1 MAEAVARVGG
11 PTIEAAVYD
20 GDTPPAVK
28 RRMRHQPP
36 PVLITNPDMLHLGLL
51 GYHDKWADFFHRL
64 KFVVLDEAHIYRG
77 IFGSHI
83 VQVIRRL
90 ERICQYYGSNPNY
103 LLSTATIDNPAVFGQ
118 TLIGRPVEAVTETGA
133 PRSGRY
139 FMMVNPD
146 LSAAHTAARL
156 FIRAIKAGLKTI
168 VFTRAR
174 KTTELI
180 HMWTKSAAPKNRI
193 SSYRAG
199 FLPEERRRIEADLAA
214 DRLDGVISTSALELG
229 IDIGSL
235 DLCILVGYPGT
246 VVTTWQRAGRV
257 GRTDRE
263 SGVIMVAQPDA
274 LDQYFISYPREFFD
288 RGYEP
293 AIVDP
298 DNEEVMGPHLV
309 CAASETP
316 LAADD
321 STFGLAGKDSLIKKL
336 IQEKKL
342 LADQT
347 RSFYHCIKTRPHL
360 GVNIRSIGESF
371 TIFRAGA
378 KEAIGTVDG
387 IRAYKECHQ
396 GAVYLHLGRQYLV
409 EEFDLERRNIIV
421 SPVKADYYTRVKA
434 EKETEILETLA
445 ARPTPNF
452 VVRLGRLKVTEQV
465 MAYEKRRIRGQ
476 ELLSTHPLEL
486 PPTTFETVG
495 LWVEI
500 EEDLRR
506 MLIEAK
512 THFMGGIHA
521 MEHAAIAVF
530 PLLALCDR
538 NDIGGIAYPDH
549 PQLGKSAVFIYDG
562 HPGGVGL
569 AKSGFE
575 MIEELL
581 AKALNLVTAC
591 ECEEGCP
598 SCIHSPKCGAGNK
611 PLDKTGCRLVL
622 EALLGRRDWH
632 QPTPVAEEPVE
643 IEEAAP
649 SPDKPVYGVLDIET
663 QRLAAEVG
671 GWGNSHL
678 MGVSCAVLYDSE
690 VDDYLVYTEADLPR
704 LFDRLQKLP
713 LVIGFNI
720 IRFDYKVLSAY
731 TDLDFKTIPTLDLLA
746 ELEREFDFRVSLDK
760 LAQATLGKA
769 KSADGLKAVEWFR
782 NGELDKVIDYCKIDV
797 QVTKELFEHGVEE
810 GFVIA
815 PSRNKAPVRLDV
827 SWADRVRELT
837 A

>member
-1 MAEAVARVGG
+1 MLTRTTKRSWAPTWSAR
-11 PTIEAAVYD
+11 
-20 GDTPPAVK
+20 PA
-28 RRMRHQPP
+28 RR
-36 PVLITNPDMLHLGLL
+36 
-51 GYHDKWADFFHRL
+51 
-64 KFVVLDEAHIYRG
+64 
-77 IFGSHI
+77 
-83 VQVIRRL
+83 
-90 ERICQYYGSNPNY
+90 
-103 LLSTATIDNPAVFGQ
+103 
-118 TLIGRPVEAVTETGA
+118 
-133 PRSGRY
+133 
-139 FMMVNPD
+139 
-146 LSAAHTAARL
+146 
-156 FIRAIKAGLKTI
+156 
-168 VFTRAR
+168 
-174 KTTELI
+174 
-180 HMWTKSAAPKNRI
+180 
-193 SSYRAG
+193 
-199 FLPEERRRIEADLAA
+199 
-214 DRLDGVISTSALELG
+214 
-229 IDIGSL
+229 
-235 DLCILVGYPGT
+235 
-246 VVTTWQRAGRV
+246 
-257 GRTDRE
+257 
-263 SGVIMVAQPDA
+263 
-274 LDQYFISYPREFFD
+274 
-288 RGYEP
+288 
-293 AIVDP
+293 
-298 DNEEVMGPHLV
+298 
-309 CAASETP
+309 P

-321 STFGLAGKDSLIKKL
+321 SAFGLADKADLIKKL
-336 IQEKKL
+336 IHEKKL
-342 LADQT
+342 LPDQSG
-347 RSFYHCIKTRPHL
+347 SFYHCLKARPQL

-371 TIFRAGA
+371 SIFRAGA

-409 EEFDLERRNIIV
+409 DEFDLERRNIIV

-445 ARPTPNF
+445 SRPTPNF

-486 PPTTFETVG
+486 PPTSFETVG

-500 EEDLRR
+500 EEDLRH

-538 NDIGGIAYPDH
+538 NDVGGIAYPDH

-611 PLDKTGCRLVL
+611 PLDKAGCRMVL
-622 EALLGRRDWH
+622 EALLGQRDWRRPADSPEGEGAAVEPPPAP
-632 QPTPVAEEPVE
+632 QAEGKL
-643 IEEAAP
+643 I
-649 SPDKPVYGVLDIET
+649 YGVLDLET
-663 QRLAAEVG
+663 QRLAKDVG

-678 MGVSCAVLYDSE
+678 MGVSCVVLYDSE
-690 VDDYLVYTEADLPR
+690 VNDYLAYTEADLPKLFAR
-704 LFDRLQKLP
+704 LKELP

-720 IRFDYKVLSAY
+720 IRFDYQVLSAY
-731 TDLDFKTIPTLDLLA
+731 TGLDFSTIPTLDLLA

-760 LAQATLGKA
+760 LAQATLGTG

-782 NGELDKVIDYCKIDV
+782 NGELDKVIDYCKVDV
-797 QVTKELFEHGVEE
+797 QVTKELFEHGMDK

-815 PSRNKAPVRLDV
+815 PGRNRGQVRLDV
-827 SWADRVRELT
+827 SWADRVKELT